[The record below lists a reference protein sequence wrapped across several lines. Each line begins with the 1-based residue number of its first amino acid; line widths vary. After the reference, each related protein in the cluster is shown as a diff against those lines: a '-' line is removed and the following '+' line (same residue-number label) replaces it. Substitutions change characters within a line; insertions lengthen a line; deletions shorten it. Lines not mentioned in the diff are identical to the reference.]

1 MKKKHLNPYLIR
13 IQIYIYMID
22 LSLVFTNLYKI
33 NVKNKTMNL
42 YSTFYVLFI
51 RNKKTKNLR

>member
-1 MKKKHLNPYLIR
+1 
-13 IQIYIYMID
+13 MID